1 MTALACVRIP
11 NIAIAL
17 ARRADPALSDQPLV
31 LYSREGAPGRLC
43 GIRQLGCYAWDGTP
57 SSAAGLPCP
66 DLPPSQSSAR
76 MAARRRAGQAFGSA
90 QSARRAGHTA

>member
-31 LYSREGAPGRLC
+31 LYSREGGRTIVYAASDNSGAAPGR
-43 GIRQLGCYAWDGTP
+43 
-57 SSAAGLPCP
+57 
-66 DLPPSQSSAR
+66 
-76 MAARRRAGQAFGSA
+76 
-90 QSARRAGHTA
+90 